1 MNVQTVPRSAP
12 ASCVGVKVRGKE
24 LKNGLAQLALALI
37 RLLHELL
44 EQQAIR
50 RMEGGGLSDAEVERL
65 GLTLLRQAEEIERMC
80 RLFNLTEEDLN
91 LDLGP
96 LGKLF

>member
-1 MNVQTVPRSAP
+1 MNVQPAP
-12 ASCVGVKVRGKE
+12 SSDIDVNVRGRQ

-50 RMEGGGLSDAEVERL
+50 RMDAGELSDAEVDRL
-65 GLTLLRQAEEIERMC
+65 GLALLRQAEEIERMC

>member
-1 MNVQTVPRSAP
+1 MNTQPAP
-12 ASCVGVKVRGKE
+12 SSDIDVNVRGRQ

-37 RLLHELL
+37 RLLYELL

-50 RMEGGGLSDAEVERL
+50 RMDAGELSDAEVDRL
-65 GLTLLRQAEEIERMC
+65 GLALLRQAEEIERMC